1 MNGGLFAK
9 LEARAPPS
17 PPRYRLPL
25 EKHSVKRPVGKPDKR
40 GVHWWQKMHA
50 VIEKMPE
57 HMRERFNDL
66 TYGENFSS
74 VEAFEK
80 ALRMYVSASV
90 SDLQDFD
97 VSRGLLREE

>member
-1 MNGGLFAK
+1 M
-9 LEARAPPS
+9 
-17 PPRYRLPL
+17 Y
-25 EKHSVKRPVGKPDKR
+25 
-40 GVHWWQKMHA
+40 WWQKMHA
-50 VIEKMPE
+50 VIERMPE

-66 TYGENFSS
+66 TYGECFAA